1 MEDKKSPTHV
11 PKKSKHFKH
20 EFCFCFR
27 YLILRKWVKTDDV
40 FTSARIPMEKKV
52 SVVAVVVVNIVVV
65 CAGFFVF
72 LVLRVVIV
80 FIQINS
86 TNLSINQSIIQV
98 AMADTQPLKFL

>member
-1 MEDKKSPTHV
+1 M
-11 PKKSKHFKH
+11 
-20 EFCFCFR
+20 
-27 YLILRKWVKTDDV
+27 
-40 FTSARIPMEKKV
+40 SARIPMEKKV